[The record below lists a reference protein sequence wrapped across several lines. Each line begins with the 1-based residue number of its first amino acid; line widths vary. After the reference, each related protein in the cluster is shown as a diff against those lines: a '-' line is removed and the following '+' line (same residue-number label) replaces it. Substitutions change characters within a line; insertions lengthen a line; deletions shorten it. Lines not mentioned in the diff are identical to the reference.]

1 MRVSLYVGW
10 LIRKYI
16 WYLLCFRLVSLD
28 DLFKKEQLEC
38 INWRIKHTH
47 NKKHLKLTQNDWI
60 NEISQISKKASYFL
74 KKCHDC
80 EIMNQDGPQL

>member
-1 MRVSLYVGW
+1 MHACRSCCELIDTHALSHRSEVVADFHYRLKCESLIFARFSAAGMRVSLYVGW

-38 INWRIKHTH
+38 IN
-47 NKKHLKLTQNDWI
+47 
-60 NEISQISKKASYFL
+60 
-74 KKCHDC
+74 
-80 EIMNQDGPQL
+80 